1 MFCIFAENLKHT
13 TMARPIAPT
22 PTLRGLE
29 ALRFMEKMDNV
40 QPISKERKEQMKK
53 DYELFKSRA
62 TFPI

>member
-1 MFCIFAENLKHT
+1 MQQFNNLKFT

-40 QPISKERKEQMKK
+40 KPMSKEDKEQMRK
-53 DYELFKSRA
+53 DYELVKSRA
-62 TFPI
+62 TFPL

>member
-1 MFCIFAENLKHT
+1 MQRFNNLKFT

-40 QPISKERKEQMKK
+40 KPISKERREEMRRN
-53 DYELFKSRA
+53 YELFKSMA
-62 TFPI
+62 KTPL